1 MKFKKHGDLV
11 NFALLNAQRTFE
23 NSVWFKRHVGV
34 FRTFNDTPIRINKP
48 GMSDIYGF
56 IKKSDGNLLWVEIE
70 CKLPHDKLS
79 EHQINWKNTV
89 EKIGGIFIEFRNEK
103 DLDKIKASL

>member
-11 NFALLNAQRTFE
+11 NFALLNAQRTFK

-34 FRTFNDTPIRINKP
+34 FTTFNGTPIKINKP

-56 IKKSDGNLLWVEIE
+56 IKSGNRTIWVEIE

-79 EHQINWKNTV
+79 EHQQNWKNKV
-89 EKIGGIFIEFRNEK
+89 EDMGGIFIEFRSEK
-103 DLDKIKASL
+103 DLEIIKANL